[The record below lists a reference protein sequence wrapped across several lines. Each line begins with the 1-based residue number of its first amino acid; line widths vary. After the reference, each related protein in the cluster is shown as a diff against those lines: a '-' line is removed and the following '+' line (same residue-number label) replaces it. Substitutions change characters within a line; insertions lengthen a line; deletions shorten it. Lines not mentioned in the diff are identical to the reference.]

1 MIRIV
6 KMTFRKE
13 HIADFE
19 QLFEARKQ
27 KIRNCEGCISLT
39 LLHDKNDARIFFT
52 YSHWQDESFLEQYRT
67 SKLFIDTWQIVK
79 QWFDDKAQAWSV
91 NDIVNL

>member
-6 KMTFRKE
+6 KMTFQRE

-19 QLFEARKQ
+19 QLFEARKH
-27 KIRNCEGCISLT
+27 KIRHCEGCISLT
-39 LLHDKNDARIFFT
+39 LLQDKNDARLFFT
-52 YSHWQDESFLEQYRT
+52 YSHWQDEKYLEQYRNST
-67 SKLFIDTWQIVK
+67 LFADTWYTVK